1 MTGMTVNSLFAALE
15 AVVSRA
21 AEDTADYKR

>member
-1 MTGMTVNSLFAALE
+1 MTGMAVNSLFVAPE
-15 AVVSRA
+15 VVVSRA